1 MDDIMLN
8 VPLPKR
14 LHTDELDPEDNEV
27 FIGMDMFGGNQPP
40 HMNFKDFFKLK
51 LVREK
56 DIKKFQIKQQ
66 FYDVEIEKLPFTLSN
81 GLSMQVLP
89 ELFSAI
95 FEICTA
101 TFTPNDRIC
110 IDIASRHLDP
120 NIYLQVTKFSNFNT
134 DLLFRQ
140 MEKLNSSKRFAI
152 DDSFKVRQILGHIET
167 NCYICCCKS

>member
-14 LHTDELDPEDNEV
+14 LHTDEFDPEDDEL
-27 FIGMDMFGGNQPP
+27 FIGMDMFGGYQPP
-40 HMNFKDFFKLK
+40 HMNFKDFFRLK

-56 DIKKFQIKQQ
+56 DIRKFQIKQQ

-95 FEICTA
+95 FDICTD
-101 TFTPNDRIC
+101 TFSPNDRIC
-110 IDIASRHLDP
+110 IDIASRYLDP
-120 NIYLQVTKFSNFNT
+120 NIYLQVTKFCNFNI

-140 MEKLNSSKRFAI
+140 MEKLNSSKKFAI
-152 DDSFKVRQILGHIET
+152 DDSFKVRQILDHIET
-167 NCYICCCKS
+167 NFYISCCKF

>member
-1 MDDIMLN
+1 MDDVMLN

-14 LHTDELDPEDNEV
+14 LCTDELNPEDDEL
-27 FIGMDMFGGNQPP
+27 FTGMDMFGGNQPP

-95 FEICTA
+95 FNICTA
-101 TFTPNDRIC
+101 AFNPNDRIC
-110 IDIASRHLDP
+110 IDIASRYLDP

-152 DDSFKVRQILGHIET
+152 DDSFKVGQILGHIET
-167 NCYICCCKS
+167 NC

>member
-1 MDDIMLN
+1 MDEIMLS

-14 LHTDELDPEDNEV
+14 HRSDELSPEDDAL
-27 FIGMDMFGGNQPP
+27 FIHMDMFGGNRPP
-40 HMNFKDFFKLK
+40 YMNFKDFFKLK

-56 DIKKFQIKQQ
+56 DIRKFQIKQQ

-95 FEICTA
+95 SDICTD
-101 TFTPNDRIC
+101 TFSPNDRIC
-110 IDIASRHLDP
+110 IDIASRYLDP
-120 NIYLQVTKFSNFNT
+120 NIYLQVTKFCNFNI

-140 MEKLNSSKRFAI
+140 MEKLNSSKKLAI
-152 DDSFKVRQILGHIET
+152 DDPFKVRQILDYIET
-167 NCYICCCKS
+167 NCYISCCKS